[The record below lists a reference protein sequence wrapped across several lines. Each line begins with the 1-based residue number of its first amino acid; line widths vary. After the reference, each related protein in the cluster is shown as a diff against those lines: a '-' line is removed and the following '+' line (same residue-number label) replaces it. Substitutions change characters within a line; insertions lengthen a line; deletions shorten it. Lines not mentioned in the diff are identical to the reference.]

1 MAQNA
6 KPTNGNHGVVDF
18 HLLEPGLYHVAT
30 PQDIEVVTE
39 EVVLR
44 ELDHF
49 WVDKKSHKDANGR
62 WVDVVVGLRTS
73 TDGLRIQAEALGV
86 HVVTRIVEMNQK
98 YCRAEATGYRL
109 RSDGFLE
116 IFRST
121 KEYDLT
127 AELAKA
133 ALKKVPRTKDERPA
147 PATSQALARV
157 ETEAGALALV
167 STLPQT
173 AQVEVLQARLE
184 VQAHRLGL
192 CETKAAN
199 RVMRY
204 YIGKAGGILK
214 VAPGFKQMKVELRHA
229 VLMRRLD
236 PAALRAVTDSLFPPQ
251 PCAPQPAPS
260 APRAAEGEPAAEVE
274 HGAATDARDAA
285 EDADVLHEEAADE
298 AHAQDDEQ
306 ADNGTADDETA
317 DEPGPYEQPE
327 RVDPDTGEV
336 TSAGG
341 PQGPDKDENIVPCG
355 DCQRPLTPKEIAFC
369 QSARGRE
376 MFGGGNWCYSCQP
389 EHRRQGGAAA

>member
-1 MAQNA
+1 MEQQA
-6 KPTNGNHGVVDF
+6 KANGGLVDF
-18 HLLEPGLYHVAT
+18 HDLEPGLYHVAT
-30 PQDIEVVTE
+30 PRDIEVVME
-39 EVVLR
+39 EVNLR
-44 ELDHF
+44 EADHF
-49 WVDKKSHKDANGR
+49 WIDKKRQQVRGE
-62 WVDVVVGLRTS
+62 WQDVILGLRTS

-86 HVVTRIVEMNQK
+86 HVVSRIVEMNQK

-109 RSDGFLE
+109 RPDGFLE

-133 ALKKVPRTKDERPA
+133 ALKKVPRNKDERPA
-147 PATSQALARV
+147 AATSQALAKI

-199 RVMRY
+199 RVLRY

-214 VAPGFKQMKVELRHA
+214 AQPGFKQMKIELRHA

-236 PAALRAVTDSLFPPQ
+236 PAALRAVTDSLFAAQAP
-251 PCAPQPAPS
+251 APQPAPPT
-260 APRAAEGEPAAEVE
+260 PRATEAQPGPEVERTATSDGGEATEDAEVL
-274 HGAATDARDAA
+274 R
-285 EDADVLHEEAADE
+285 EEAAGE
-298 AHAQDDEQ
+298 AQAMDDEQ
-306 ADNGTADDETA
+306 EDDGGANDETA

-327 RVDPDTGEV
+327 RVDPHTGEMQ
-336 TSAGG
+336 AGEG
-341 PQGPDKDENIVPCG
+341 QPTLGDIIPCG
-355 DCQRPLTPKEIAFC
+355 DCQRPLTAKEIAFC
-369 QSARGRE
+369 QSERGRAV
-376 MFGGGNWCYSCQP
+376 FGGANWCYSCQP
-389 EHRRQGGAAA
+389 KHKQQGGAA